1 MKVWD
6 PEEDKEPET
15 LANAERMTWLDWC
28 MVGVGI
34 LLAIW
39 LFGKI
44 LPSKAEA
51 HSWYEPVCPE
61 SSKMVDCKAERCVNI
76 SPLLTTPNVGGSS
89 MGTPIAIQFSEKRK
103 WGRLTPIKHVRDEF
117 TSGGKRQPVWL
128 FSCEC
133 GNECDVRAY
142 AVICGS
148 TQSCG
153 CLAEETR
160 GQATITHGASSGG
173 MTPEYKTWRNMLT
186 RGRNP
191 NISHADRYVK
201 RGITVADEWL
211 PGGDGKGFE
220 RFLDH
225 IGRKPSKKHSLDRID
240 NDKGYEP
247 GNVRWATQ
255 KTQSLNRSDNRLI
268 PYKGEMIP
276 MAEAARRSG
285 VRYGVLRDRVFK
297 LGWPEERWFEPR
309 ARAEFGMGKHSR
321 KGVKPRRSA

>member
-1 MKVWD
+1 MSNWPEND
-6 PEEDKEPET
+6 PEYFKDDPFRDLPYHEWKWIK
-15 LANAERMTWLDWC
+15 RF
-28 MVGVGI
+28 VGAVI
-34 LLAIW
+34 LAIIAW
-39 LFGKI
+39 IMFV
-44 LPSKAEA
+44 PSSKA

-211 PGGDGKGFE
+211 PGGDGKGLKGFSITSGE
-220 RFLDH
+220 NH
-225 IGRKPSKKHSLDRID
+225 RKSTRSTASITTKAMNLETSGGPRRKLNPSID
-240 NDKGYEP
+240 QTIALS
-247 GNVRWATQ
+247 RT
-255 KTQSLNRSDNRLI
+255 
-268 PYKGEMIP
+268 
-276 MAEAARRSG
+276 
-285 VRYGVLRDRVFK
+285 
-297 LGWPEERWFEPR
+297 R
-309 ARAEFGMGKHSR
+309 AR
-321 KGVKPRRSA
+321 